1 MDYLIELGVEEL
13 PARYIDSG
21 ITQFKNRFEELLEDN
36 KLKYDEIITYSTP
49 RRLTLI
55 IKDLDD
61 SQEDSVEEVKGP
73 SEKIAFDDDKN
84 PTKALEGFMR
94 SQGVYKDDIEI
105 RDNYIYAKKI
115 IKAKSLEEILNE
127 NMSDLILGINFPRSM
142 KWGGKDIK
150 FARPIRWLVSVYGN
164 EHLPIEVADIKSD
177 IYTRGHRFLGSS
189 KIKIDK
195 PENYEELLE
204 ENYVIPNPEKRKKR
218 IKTGAERLAKENCG
232 EIKDD
237 EELLDEL
244 VNIVEYPSPILGRI
258 KEEHLKLPNIVIT
271 TSMKEHLRFIPIYKD
286 EETLL
291 PYFISIVNGT
301 DKHEDVVIKGNE
313 KVLGARLEDAKFF
326 YEEDLE
332 KDLDELAEDLDGIIY
347 HEKLGTMKLRVE
359 RITELVEKIGEQLDI
374 ASASQEQLQ
383 RAASISKSDLLTNMV
398 DEFSEL
404 QGFMG
409 EIYARESGEDNLV
422 ATALREQ
429 YMPRFSGDDLPETTV
444 GSILSIG
451 EKLDSISGM
460 FAIGTIP
467 TGSQDP
473 FGLRRAA
480 LGIINIIR
488 QNNWRLSF
496 KETIRNSLFTY
507 VEKNNLVF
515 DYDSVSK
522 DIFDFFK
529 SRIRVM
535 LLDEGVRY
543 DLADAILETDDDDI
557 FNIFKKAKEL
567 QEWFEK
573 EDRSKD
579 VETFRRL
586 NNIAIKAESDEFD
599 TELFNEYEEKLYDSF
614 ENIKEEI
621 GELGLEKNYVE
632 SLDTALELT
641 EPINEYLDNVLVF
654 DDDEKIKNNR
664 LGLLKTVNDYIL
676 KILDFSKIV
685 D

>member
-1 MDYLIELGVEEL
+1 MDYLLELGVEEL
-13 PARYIDSG
+13 PARYIDNA
-21 ITQFKNRFEELLEDN
+21 ITQFKNDFEKLLKEN
-36 KLKYDEIITYSTP
+36 KLSFDEIITYSTP

-55 IKDLDD
+55 VKDLED
-61 SQEDSVEEVKGP
+61 SQEDSVVEVKGP
-73 SEKIAFDDDKN
+73 SEKIAFDDDRN
-84 PTKALEGFMR
+84 PTKALQGFMR
-94 SQGVYKDDIEI
+94 SQGVTEDEVEV
-105 RDNYIYAKKI
+105 RDNYIYAKKT

-127 NMSDLILGINFPRSM
+127 ELPSLILGINFPKSM

-150 FARPIRWLVSVYGN
+150 FARPIRWLVSVYGT
-164 EHLPIEVADIKSD
+164 ESLPVKVVGIESTKYS
-177 IYTRGHRFLGSS
+177 RGHRFLGSS
-189 KIKIDK
+189 KIEINL
-195 PENYEELLE
+195 PEEYEEKLK
-204 ENYVIPNPEKRKKR
+204 ENYVIVDPSKRRKL
-218 IKTGAERLAKENCG
+218 IKNGAERLAKENCG

-237 EELLDEL
+237 EDLLDEL
-244 VNIVEYPSPILGRI
+244 VNIVEYPSPILGKI

-301 DKHEDVVIKGNE
+301 DEHQDVVIKGNE

-332 KDLDELAEDLDGIIY
+332 SDLEDLAEDLDGIIY

-374 ASASQEQLQ
+374 AKESQDQLQ
-383 RAASISKSDLLTNMV
+383 RAAKLSKSDLLTNMV

-409 EIYARESGEDNLV
+409 EIYAKEAGEDKLV
-422 ATALREQ
+422 ATALKEQ
-429 YMPRFSGDDLPETTV
+429 YLPRFSGDELPETTI

-451 EKLDSISGM
+451 EKLDSIAGM

-488 QNNWRLSF
+488 NNNWRLSF
-496 KETIRNSLFTY
+496 KDAIRNALFTY
-507 VEKNNLVF
+507 VEHNNLVF
-515 DYDSVSK
+515 DYENVSEE
-522 DIFDFFK
+522 IFDFFK

-543 DLADAILETDDDDI
+543 DLADAILQTDEDDI
-557 FNIFKKAKEL
+557 YNIFKKAKEL
-567 QEWFEK
+567 QEWFER
-573 EDRSKD
+573 EDRSKE

-599 TELFNEYEEKLYDSF
+599 EELFNEYEERLLDSYK
-614 ENIKEEI
+614 EIKEEI
-621 GELGLEKNYVE
+621 GEVGLEKDYIE
-632 SLDTALELT
+632 SLNSALKLVS
-641 EPINEYLDNVLVF
+641 PINDYLDNVLVF
-654 DDDEKIKNNR
+654 DEDEKIKNNR
-664 LGLLKTVNDYIL
+664 LALLKTVNDFIL
-676 KILDFSKIV
+676 RILDFSKIV

>member
-1 MDYLIELGVEEL
+1 MDYLLELGVEEL
-13 PARYIDSG
+13 PARYIDNA
-21 ITQFKNRFEELLEDN
+21 ITQFKDDFEKLLKEN
-36 KLKYDEIITYSTP
+36 KLKFDEIITYSTP

-55 IKDLDD
+55 VKDLED
-61 SQEDSVEEVKGP
+61 SQEDSVVEVKGP
-73 SEKIAFDDDKN
+73 SEKIAFDDDGN
-84 PTKALEGFMR
+84 PTKALQGFMR
-94 SQGVYKDDIEI
+94 SQGVTEEEVEV
-105 RDNYIYAKKI
+105 RDNYIYAKKT
-115 IKAKSLEEILNE
+115 IKAQSLEEILNE
-127 NMSDLILGINFPRSM
+127 ELPALILGINFPKSM
-142 KWGGKDIK
+142 KWGGKDIR
-150 FARPIRWLVSVYGN
+150 FARPIRWLVSIYGN
-164 EHLPIEVADIKSD
+164 ESLPVKVVGLESTKYS
-177 IYTRGHRFLGSS
+177 RGHRFLSSS
-189 KIKIDK
+189 KIEINL
-195 PENYEELLE
+195 PEEYEEKLK
-204 ENYVIPNPEKRKKR
+204 ENYVIADPVKRKKLIR
-218 IKTGAERLAKENCG
+218 NGAERLAKENCG

-237 EELLDEL
+237 EALLSEL
-244 VNIVEYPSPILGRI
+244 VNIVEYPSPILGKI

-301 DKHEDVVIKGNE
+301 DEHQDVVIKGNE

-332 KDLDELAEDLDGIIY
+332 SNLEDLAEDLDGIIY

-374 ASASQEQLQ
+374 AKESQDQLQ
-383 RAASISKSDLLTNMV
+383 RAAKLSKSDLLTKMV

-409 EIYARESGEDNLV
+409 EIYAKESGEDKLV
-422 ATALREQ
+422 ATALKEQ
-429 YMPRFSGDDLPETTV
+429 YLPRFSGDELPETTV

-451 EKLDSISGM
+451 EKLDSIAGM

-480 LGIINIIR
+480 LGIINIIKN
-488 QNNWRLSF
+488 NNWRLSF
-496 KETIRNSLFTY
+496 KEAIRNALFTY
-507 VEKNNLVF
+507 VENNNLVF
-515 DYDSVSK
+515 DYESVSEE
-522 DIFDFFK
+522 IFDFFK

-543 DLADAILETDDDDI
+543 DLADAILQTDEDDI
-557 FNIFKKAKEL
+557 YNIFKKANEL
-567 QEWFEK
+567 QEWFER
-573 EDRSKD
+573 EDRSKE

-586 NNIAIKAESDEFD
+586 NNIAIKAESDEYAE
-599 TELFNEYEEKLYDSF
+599 ELFNEYEESLLDSYK
-614 ENIKEEI
+614 EIKEEI
-621 GELGLEKNYVE
+621 GEAGLEKDYIE
-632 SLDTALELT
+632 SLNSALKLVN
-641 EPINEYLDNVLVF
+641 PINDYLDNVLVF
-654 DDDEKIKNNR
+654 DEDEKIKNNR
-664 LGLLKTVNDYIL
+664 LALLKTVNDFIL

>member
-105 RDNYIYAKKI
+105 RDNYIYAKKT

>member
-94 SQGVYKDDIEI
+94 SQGVSKDDIEI

>member
-1 MDYLIELGVEEL
+1 MDYLLELGVEEL
-13 PARYIDSG
+13 PARYIDNA
-21 ITQFKNRFEELLEDN
+21 ITQFKDDFEKLLKEN
-36 KLKYDEIITYSTP
+36 KLKFDEIITYSTP

-55 IKDLDD
+55 VKDLED
-61 SQEDSVEEVKGP
+61 SQEDSVVEVKGP
-73 SEKIAFDDDKN
+73 SEKIAFDDDGN
-84 PTKALEGFMR
+84 PTKALQGFMR
-94 SQGVYKDDIEI
+94 SQGVTEEEVEV
-105 RDNYIYAKKI
+105 RDNYIYAKKT
-115 IKAKSLEEILNE
+115 IKAQSLEEILNE
-127 NMSDLILGINFPRSM
+127 ELPALILGINFPKSM
-142 KWGGKDIK
+142 KWGGKDIR
-150 FARPIRWLVSVYGN
+150 FARPIRWLVSIYGN
-164 EHLPIEVADIKSD
+164 ESLPVKVVGLESTKYS
-177 IYTRGHRFLGSS
+177 RGHRFLGSS
-189 KIKIDK
+189 KIEINL
-195 PENYEELLE
+195 PEEYEEKLK
-204 ENYVIPNPEKRKKR
+204 ENYVIADPVKRKKLIR
-218 IKTGAERLAKENCG
+218 NGAERLAKENCG

-237 EELLDEL
+237 EALLSEL
-244 VNIVEYPSPILGRI
+244 VNIVEYPSPILGKI

-301 DKHEDVVIKGNE
+301 DEHQDVVIKGNE

-332 KDLDELAEDLDGIIY
+332 SNLEDLAEDLDGIIY

-374 ASASQEQLQ
+374 AKESQNQLQ
-383 RAASISKSDLLTNMV
+383 RAAKLSKSDLLTKMV

-409 EIYARESGEDNLV
+409 EIYAKESGEDKLV
-422 ATALREQ
+422 ATALKEQ
-429 YMPRFSGDDLPETTV
+429 YLPRFSGDELPETTV

-451 EKLDSISGM
+451 EKLDSIAGM

-480 LGIINIIR
+480 LGIINIIKN
-488 QNNWRLSF
+488 NNWRLSF
-496 KETIRNSLFTY
+496 KEAIRNALFTY
-507 VEKNNLVF
+507 VENNNLVF
-515 DYDSVSK
+515 DYESVSEE
-522 DIFDFFK
+522 IFDFFK

-543 DLADAILETDDDDI
+543 DLADAILQTDEDDI
-557 FNIFKKAKEL
+557 YNIFKKANEL
-567 QEWFEK
+567 QEWFER
-573 EDRSKD
+573 EDRSKE

-586 NNIAIKAESDEFD
+586 NNIAIKAESDEYAE
-599 TELFNEYEEKLYDSF
+599 ELFNEYEESLLDSYK
-614 ENIKEEI
+614 EIKEEI
-621 GELGLEKNYVE
+621 GEAGLEKDYIE
-632 SLDTALELT
+632 SLNSALKLVN
-641 EPINEYLDNVLVF
+641 PINDYLDNVLVF
-654 DDDEKIKNNR
+654 DEDEKIKNNR
-664 LGLLKTVNDYIL
+664 LALLKTVNDFIL